1 MKISDSEVKIIIK
14 SYNNLRTRVLTF
26 LGVPKTWQILK
37 ISSTSLVPGKS
48 GLNVY
53 SSAIIL
59 PTAHIS
65 MGELYTE
72 DLNKTS
78 GARYLW
84 K

>member
-1 MKISDSEVKIIIK
+1 MK
-14 SYNNLRTRVLTF
+14 SYNLGTRVLTF

-59 PTAHIS
+59 PTAHTS
-65 MGELYTE
+65 MGEL
-72 DLNKTS
+72 
-78 GARYLW
+78 
-84 K
+84 